1 MPGNKSPR
9 PEGGQDSP
17 PTTDVVTARPS
28 TAPSQTPGCHHHDLE
43 SKGNHTISFP
53 KNGDPLFSKL
63 NLLESQRSAAE
74 LEKFTGRSVKGRENV
89 LPRTRQQGRAARALP
104 GRLTRCPRGDTQ
116 EATVT
121 TTTPRPSGSAGR
133 AHTGRGEAL
142 RGRGAPE
149 NRASRLDSQGL
160 PRCAAA
166 SLSQD
171 RQKSTRPALQ
181 AETAHGSLPSV
192 QSHGAPGRALHQAE
206 MTEKAVLGA
215 ALQP

>member
-1 MPGNKSPR
+1 MSRAGRTSSHGPGNR
-9 PEGGQDSP
+9 G
-17 PTTDVVTARPS
+17 
-28 TAPSQTPGCHHHDLE
+28 
-43 SKGNHTISFP
+43 
-53 KNGDPLFSKL
+53 
-63 NLLESQRSAAE
+63 
-74 LEKFTGRSVKGRENV
+74 
-89 LPRTRQQGRAARALP
+89 AARALP
-104 GRLTRCPRGDTQ
+104 GHLTRGPRGDTQ

-121 TTTPRPSGSAGR
+121 TTTPRPSGGAGR

-215 ALQP
+215 ALQPCRGWREAGGPSQRERAVCSACLRDAATPEPRAAEGGTRASLHPGGLALDVIFPFNPSPNPPVAHVKTETNQS